1 MMYVILPK
9 IGFPSFFTF
18 SILKIFLA
26 NILTKTLKHISKD
39 AEFSEEF
46 RSIFA
51 IPAKLFLEKI
61 FILFHFLN
69 RRSYTIG

>member
-9 IGFPSFFTF
+9 NGFSSYFTF

-26 NILTKTLKHISKD
+26 NILTKTLKHISED
-39 AEFSEEF
+39 VEFSEEF
-46 RSIFA
+46 RSMFEITVE
-51 IPAKLFLEKI
+51 LFSEKV
-61 FILFHFLN
+61 FIIFHFLN